1 MISKQMIYAFQRK
14 NKSQQFSK
22 NDVSRAAGAPGGTK
36 AGSTV
41 LPSRTAR

>member
-22 NDVSRAAGAPGGTK
+22 NDVSRAAGAPGDTNPIIGVTPADGK
-36 AGSTV
+36 
-41 LPSRTAR
+41 